1 MCRKKSRDD
10 GGVPFVPAFLFAVG
24 FCRWY
29 NGHDSRLEQ
38 NIPRNQLISHPK
50 LPWWP

>member
-1 MCRKKSRDD
+1 MCRKKCRDD

-29 NGHDSRLEQ
+29 NGHGSRLEAYF
-38 NIPRNQLISHPK
+38 NHTSVLTAMAAA
-50 LPWWP
+50 